1 MLNDICLLTE
11 GRKAIVLHTA
21 TLSQNFG
28 LELLESVLSDHA
40 DTVTAHPEQIQIFR
54 RRLLPLLI
62 RILSEKSTFSTTARA
77 MRIVQLILSHLLFA
91 LASECEMVLSL
102 LNHMLDPDAAIL
114 WKRALCLEVFRG
126 IHGDSTLVRSIYS
139 HYDEQDQK
147 RNIIRDHL
155 ATLVRLASEKPT
167 AIGLGKQ
174 SSTSS
179 HSRDNST
186 EQNSIQTDGLISSI
200 GAVVSMTES
209 DALGI
214 STKWSNMRV
223 SCIEQLDKSEAPT
236 IPATYIYGLALT
248 CINSFSEGLAKFL
261 LPFTLP
267 LETKGKRKS
276 RTNQEEE
283 DRNESPYGIEIGTS
297 TTEDGSE
304 PSKSDSSRSRNLPVN
319 PLKME
324 SHVLYSQIFTSGQ
337 MVEHCWPALLATCST
352 FLNATLDSDYYHA
365 LIRSFQ
371 RFTQVAGLLDLSTPR
386 DAFLTT
392 LSKHSVPLNSIT
404 SLATP
409 SVQSSPLT
417 GSFDGSLPAERQT
430 DVNHDPNPSPSI
442 FSARRQQST
451 DLGTVTM
458 STRNLLCLRALLNL
472 GIALGPVLQRS
483 WLIILE
489 TLQQA
494 DLVLTY
500 AGPPHRQGSG
510 HPKQAPINQT
520 PIEELNG
527 ASEFVLEIAAVKT
540 AATRMLE
547 STRDLPTRAF
557 IDVVECLCS
566 LLHNVQNSSLEVA
579 GDSNDDL
586 LSPLVSSRKHHRLP
600 SLSGMLLDETLII
613 RGNIAVINRLG
624 ETTMCNITRFLGKNT
639 AETGWDILT
648 EALINSLSL
657 KGASSE
663 ARNKAAIVLNDM
675 IIAVVTSS
683 DHGVIEESKNVKKRG
698 LVTLLE
704 EITSLHNE
712 QKPGSKMSQ
721 TCDLEIHVLS
731 IESLQSILEQCG
743 ESLSLGWDTIF
754 AIIASIFDKSVFNDD
769 MKPDNESRSRSR
781 SPKLLRTSFG
791 PLQLIC
797 SDFLGSVPSS
807 CLLMLLD
814 TLYAFCSQDQD
825 LNVSLTVRVLCNH
838 ATMQLNNICC

>member
-1 MLNDICLLTE
+1 MTE
-11 GRKAIVLHTA
+11 GRKAKFLHTA

-54 RRLLPLLI
+54 RRLLPLII

-77 MRIVQLILSHLLFA
+77 MRIVQLIISHLLFA

-126 IHGDSTLVRSIYS
+126 IHSDSTLVRSIYS
-139 HYDEQDQK
+139 HYDEQEEK

-155 ATLVRLASEKPT
+155 ATLVRLASEKPA

-179 HSRDNST
+179 HSRDNSA
-186 EQNSIQTDGLISSI
+186 EQTSIQPDKLISSI

-209 DALGI
+209 EAPGI
-214 STKWSNMRV
+214 NTKWSNMRV
-223 SCIEQLDKSEAPT
+223 PCIEQLDKSEAPT

-248 CINSFSEGLAKFL
+248 CINNFSEGLAKFL

-267 LETKGKRKS
+267 LETKGKRKP
-276 RTNQEEE
+276 RTNQEEQ
-283 DRNESPYGIEIGTS
+283 DKNGS
-297 TTEDGSE
+297 TDSLEKGASMTEDKSE
-304 PSKSDSSRSRNLPVN
+304 PSKNHSIRSRNLPIN
-319 PLKME
+319 PLKLE

-337 MVEHCWPALLATCST
+337 MVEHCWPALLATYST

-392 LSKHSVPLNSIT
+392 LSKHSVPLASIT
-404 SLATP
+404 SLSSP
-409 SVQSSPLT
+409 SAQSSTLN
-417 GSFDGSLPAERQT
+417 GGFDGLVQKDGQIDINR
-430 DVNHDPNPSPSI
+430 DPNTSPSI
-442 FSARRQQST
+442 FPTRRQQPL
-451 DLGTVTM
+451 DLGNVKM
-458 STRNLLCLRALLNL
+458 DTRNLLCLRALLNL

-494 DLVLTY
+494 DLILAH
-500 AGPPHRQGSG
+500 AGASHRQVSG
-510 HPKQAPINQT
+510 HSKQASANQT
-520 PIEELNG
+520 PIDELNG
-527 ASEFVLEIAAVKT
+527 AGEFSLEVAAVKT
-540 AATRMLE
+540 AAARMLE
-547 STRDLPTRAF
+547 STRDLPTQAF
-557 IDVVECLCS
+557 IEVIECLCS
-566 LLHNVQNSSLEVA
+566 LLRNIQDYTPEVA
-579 GDSNDDL
+579 EDFNDDL
-586 LSPLVSSRKHHRLP
+586 LSPLVSSRKHRRLP
-600 SLSGMLLDETLII
+600 SLFGMPLDEALKFQ
-613 RGNIAVINRLG
+613 GNIVVIDRIG
-624 ETTMCNITRFLGKNT
+624 EISMCNIMRFLGENT

-648 EALINSLSL
+648 EALINLLSL
-657 KGASSE
+657 KSMGAE
-663 ARNKAAIVLNDM
+663 ARNKAAIVLNEM
-675 IIAVVTSS
+675 VIAAVTSS
-683 DHGVIEESKNVKKRG
+683 DHSVIQESENIRKRG
-698 LVTLLE
+698 LVALLE
-704 EITSLHNE
+704 EITSLLNE
-712 QKPGSKMSQ
+712 QKIGTKMSK
-721 TCDLEIHVLS
+721 TCDLEIHILS

-743 ESLSLGWDTIF
+743 DSLSLGWDTIF
-754 AIIASIFDKSVFNDD
+754 TIIASIFDGSVFHDG
-769 MKPDNESRSRSR
+769 MQPDIEPKSRSR

-797 SDFLGSVPSS
+797 SDFLSSVPSS

-825 LNVSLTVRVLCNH
+825 LNVSLTVCILCHGNPSF
-838 ATMQLNNICC
+838 ADAVY